1 MDIEKIKETPIAD
14 FLSRLGFHPVKKRG
28 AVLWFHA
35 PYRGDKS
42 PSFKLDTRKEKWFDF
57 GMGEG
62 GDIFTLA
69 GKLIPSTDFIRQ
81 AQYITE
87 TMRSALPLCSAKNL
101 PIPEF
106 HGVEYQK
113 NLPDTEPQFSNVEV
127 LPLGHYALRQYLA
140 ERAIPFEVAGRY
152 CKEVHY
158 DLRNKRYF
166 AIEFPNDKGGYEV
179 RNKFF
184 KGCIAPKGTTFI
196 KAGNEPSRE
205 CNVFEGFFDFLSA
218 FAINH
223 DAAQKDNL
231 ILNSII
237 YLRKSTDL
245 LSLYDHIHAYL
256 DNDGAGKKAVQTLKE
271 CLGEKVI
278 DHTADYNGCKDL
290 NEYLVK
296 NQQNINHQ
304 HSTNNENNINNEESN
319 EELSEGGLHGS
330 RRVLHRC
337 LR

>member
-14 FLSRLGFHPVKKRG
+14 FLSRLGFHPVKRHG
-28 AVLWFHA
+28 AVLWYHA

-69 GKLIPSTDFIRQ
+69 GKLIPSNDFIRQ

-87 TMRSALPLCSAKNL
+87 TMNL
-101 PIPEF
+101 PMPEIK
-106 HGVEYQK
+106 GTEYLK
-113 NLPDTEPQFSNVEV
+113 DLPDEEPQFSNVEV
-127 LPLGHYALRQYLA
+127 LPLGHYALRQYLT
-140 ERAIPFEVAGRY
+140 ERAIPFEVASRY
-152 CKEVHY
+152 C
-158 DLRNKRYF
+158 F
-166 AIEFPNDKGGYEV
+166 AIGFPNDKGGYEV

-184 KGCIAPKGTTFI
+184 KGCVAPKGTTFI
-196 KAGNEPSRE
+196 KAGNEPGRE

-218 FAINH
+218 VALNRTEGM
-223 DAAQKDNL
+223 DNL
-231 ILNSII
+231 VLNSII

-245 LSLYDHIHAYL
+245 LSQYEHIHAYL
-256 DNDGAGKKAVQTLKE
+256 DNDDAGRKAVQTLKDS
-271 CLGEKVI
+271 LGEKVI

-290 NEYLVK
+290 NEFLVK

-304 HSTNNENNINNEESN
+304 NSTNNESNNNYEESK
-319 EELSEGGLHGS
+319 EEISEGGLHGS

>member
-14 FLSRLGFHPVKKRG
+14 FLSRLGFHPVKRRS
-28 AVLWFHA
+28 AVLWYHA

-69 GKLIPSTDFIRQ
+69 GKLIPS
-81 AQYITE
+81 
-87 TMRSALPLCSAKNL
+87 NL
-101 PIPEF
+101 PMPAIK
-106 HGVEYQK
+106 GTEYQRMTE
-113 NLPDTEPQFSNVEV
+113 DTEPQFANVEV

-140 ERAIPFEVAGRY
+140 ERAIPFEVAARY

-158 DLRNKRYF
+158 DLRSKRYF
-166 AIEFPNDKGGYEV
+166 AIGFPNDKGGYEV

-184 KGCIAPKGTTFI
+184 KGCVAPKGTTFI
-196 KAGNEPSRE
+196 KTGNEPGRE

-218 FAINH
+218 VALGR
-223 DAAQKDNL
+223 AEGMDNL
-231 ILNSII
+231 VLNSII

-245 LSLYDHIHAYL
+245 LSQYRHVHAYL
-256 DNDGAGKKAVQTLKE
+256 DNDDAGKKAVQTLKDS
-271 CLGEKVI
+271 LGEKVV

-290 NEYLVK
+290 NEFLVK
-296 NQQNINHQ
+296 NQQNINNNQ
-304 HSTNNENNINNEESN
+304 KTTNNESNINNEESN
-319 EELSEGGLHGS
+319 QKDCGAGLHGS

>member
-28 AVLWFHA
+28 AVLWYHA

-69 GKLIPSTDFIRQ
+69 GKLIPSNDFIRQ

-87 TMRSALPLCSAKNL
+87 TMNL
-101 PIPEF
+101 PMPEIK
-106 HGVEYQK
+106 GTEYLK
-113 NLPDTEPQFSNVEV
+113 DLPDEEPQFSNVEV
-127 LPLGHYALRQYLA
+127 LALGHYALRQYLT
-140 ERAIPFEVAGRY
+140 ERTIPFEVASRY
-152 CKEVHY
+152 CKELHY
-158 DLRNKRYF
+158 DLHSKRYF
-166 AIEFPNDKGGYEV
+166 AIGFPNDKGGYEV

-184 KGCIAPKGTTFI
+184 KGCVAPKGTTFI
-196 KAGNEPSRE
+196 KAGNEPGRE

-218 FAINH
+218 VTINQ
-223 DAAQKDNL
+223 DAAEKDNL
-231 ILNSII
+231 VLNSII

-245 LSLYDHIHAYL
+245 LSEYDHIHAYL
-256 DNDGAGKKAVQTLKE
+256 DNDEAGRKAVQTLKDS
-271 CLGEKVI
+271 LGEKVI
-278 DHTADYNGCKDL
+278 DHTADYNGCKDF
-290 NEYLVK
+290 NEFLVK
-296 NQQNINHQ
+296 NQQNINNNQ
-304 HSTNNENNINNEESN
+304 KTTNNESNINNEECN
-319 EELSEGGLHGS
+319 EEISEGGLHGS

>member
-1 MDIEKIKETPIAD
+1 MDIEKIKDTPIAD
-14 FLSRLGFHPVKKRG
+14 FLSRLGYHSVKGRG
-28 AVLWFHA
+28 GVLWYHS
-35 PYRGDKS
+35 PYRNDKS

-69 GKLIPSTDFIRQ
+69 GKLIPSNDFIRQ
-81 AQYITE
+81 AQYIAE
-87 TMRSALPLCSAKNL
+87 TMKLPM
-101 PIPEF
+101 PEIK
-106 HGVEYQK
+106 GTEYQK
-113 NLPDTEPQFSNVEV
+113 NLPDEEPQFANVEV

-140 ERAIPFEVAGRY
+140 ERAIPFEVAARY

-158 DLRNKRYF
+158 DLRSKRYF
-166 AIEFPNDKGGYEV
+166 AIGFPNDKGGYEV

-196 KAGNEPSRE
+196 RCGEQPGRE

-218 FAINH
+218 VALGR
-223 DAAQKDNL
+223 AEGMDNL
-231 ILNSII
+231 VLNSII

-245 LSLYDHIHAYL
+245 LNQYEHVHAYL
-256 DNDGAGKKAVQTLKE
+256 DNDDAGKKAVQTLKDS
-271 CLGEKVI
+271 LGEKVI
-278 DHTADYNGCKDL
+278 DHTADYSGSKDL
-290 NEYLVK
+290 NEFLVK
-296 NQQNINHQ
+296 NQQIVNNNQ
-304 HSTNNENNINNEESN
+304 KTTNNESNINNEECN
-319 EELSEGGLHGS
+319 QEDYGAGLHGS

>member
-1 MDIEKIKETPIAD
+1 MDIEKVKETPIAD

-28 AVLWFHA
+28 AVLWYHA

-69 GKLIPSTDFIRQ
+69 GKLIPSNDFIRQ

-87 TMRSALPLCSAKNL
+87 TMNL
-101 PIPEF
+101 PMPEIK
-106 HGVEYQK
+106 GTEYLK
-113 NLPDTEPQFSNVEV
+113 NLPDEEPQFSNVEV

-140 ERAIPFEVAGRY
+140 ERAIPFEVASRY
-152 CKEVHY
+152 CKELHY
-158 DLRNKRYF
+158 DLHSKRYF
-166 AIEFPNDKGGYEV
+166 AIGFPNDKGGYEV

-184 KGCIAPKGTTFI
+184 KGCVAPKGTTFI
-196 KAGNEPSRE
+196 KAGNEPGRE

-218 FAINH
+218 VTINQ
-223 DAAQKDNL
+223 DAAEKDNL
-231 ILNSII
+231 VLN
-237 YLRKSTDL
+237 T
-245 LSLYDHIHAYL
+245 YL
-256 DNDGAGKKAVQTLKE
+256 DNDEAGRKAVQTLKDS
-271 CLGEKVI
+271 LGEKVI
-278 DHTADYNGCKDL
+278 DHTADYNGCKDF
-290 NEYLVK
+290 NEFLVK
-296 NQQNINHQ
+296 NQQNINNNQ
-304 HSTNNENNINNEESN
+304 KTTNNESNINNEECN
-319 EELSEGGLHGS
+319 EEISEGGLHGS

>member
-14 FLSRLGFHPVKKRG
+14 FLSRLGFHPVKGRG
-28 AVLWFHA
+28 GVLWYHS
-35 PYRGDKS
+35 PYRSDKS

-87 TMRSALPLCSAKNL
+87 TMNL
-101 PIPEF
+101 PMPEIR
-106 HGVEYQK
+106 GTEYQK
-113 NLPDTEPQFSNVEV
+113 DLQDEESQFRNVEV

-140 ERAIPFEVAGRY
+140 ERSIPFEVAGQY

-158 DLRNKRYF
+158 DLRDKRYF
-166 AIEFPNDKGGYEV
+166 AIGFPNDKGGYEV

-184 KGCIAPKGTTFI
+184 KGCVAPKGTTFI
-196 KAGNEPSRE
+196 KAGNESDRE

-218 FAINH
+218 VAINH

-231 ILNSII
+231 VLNSII

-245 LSLYDHIHAYL
+245 LSQYDHIHAYL
-256 DNDGAGKKAVQTLKE
+256 DNDDAGKKAVLVLKDS
-271 CLGEKVI
+271 LGDKVI

-304 HSTNNENNINNEESN
+304 NSTNNENNIKNEECN
-319 EELSEGGLHGS
+319 QEFSEGGLHGS

>member
-28 AVLWFHA
+28 AVLWYHA

-57 GMGEG
+57 GMDEG

-69 GKLIPSTDFIRQ
+69 GKLIPSNDFIRQ
-81 AQYITE
+81 AQYIAE
-87 TMRSALPLCSAKNL
+87 TMKLPM
-101 PIPEF
+101 PEVK
-106 HGVEYQK
+106 GTEYLK
-113 NLPDTEPQFSNVEV
+113 DLPDEEPQFSNVEV

-140 ERAIPFEVAGRY
+140 ERAIPFEVAARY

-166 AIEFPNDKGGYEV
+166 AIGFPNDKGGYEV

-196 KAGNEPSRE
+196 RCGEQPSRG

-218 FAINH
+218 VALGRAEGM
-223 DAAQKDNL
+223 DSL
-231 ILNSII
+231 VLNSII

-245 LSLYDHIHAYL
+245 LSQYRHVHAYL
-256 DNDGAGKKAVQTLKE
+256 DNDDAGKKAVQTLKDS
-271 CLGEKVI
+271 LGEKVI
-278 DHTADYNGCKDL
+278 DHTADYSGSKDL
-290 NEYLVK
+290 NEFLVK
-296 NQQNINHQ
+296 NQQNINNNQ
-304 HSTNNENNINNEESN
+304 KTTNNESNINNEEGN
-319 EELSEGGLHGS
+319 QEDCGAGLHGS

>member
-28 AVLWFHA
+28 AVLWYHA

-69 GKLIPSTDFIRQ
+69 GKLISSNDFIRQ
-81 AQYITE
+81 AQYIAE
-87 TMRSALPLCSAKNL
+87 TMKLPM
-101 PIPEF
+101 PEIK
-106 HGVEYQK
+106 GTEYQK
-113 NLPDTEPQFSNVEV
+113 IAEDTEPQFANVEV

-140 ERAIPFEVAGRY
+140 ARAIPFEVAARY

-158 DLRNKRYF
+158 DLRSKRYF
-166 AIEFPNDKGGYEV
+166 AIGFPNDKGGYEV

-196 KAGNEPSRE
+196 QCGEQPSRE

-218 FAINH
+218 VTINH
-223 DAAQKDNL
+223 NAAQKDNL
-231 ILNSII
+231 VLNSII
-237 YLRKSTDL
+237 YLRKTTDL
-245 LSLYDHIHAYL
+245 LSQYGNVHAYL
-256 DNDGAGKKAVQTLKE
+256 DNDDAGKKAVQTLKE
-271 CLGEKVI
+271 SLGEKVI
-278 DHTADYNGCKDL
+278 DHTADYSGSKDL
-290 NEYLVK
+290 NEFLVK
-296 NQQNINHQ
+296 NQQKVYNNQKI
-304 HSTNNENNINNEESN
+304 TNNENNINNEESN
-319 EELSEGGLHGS
+319 QEDCGAGLHGS